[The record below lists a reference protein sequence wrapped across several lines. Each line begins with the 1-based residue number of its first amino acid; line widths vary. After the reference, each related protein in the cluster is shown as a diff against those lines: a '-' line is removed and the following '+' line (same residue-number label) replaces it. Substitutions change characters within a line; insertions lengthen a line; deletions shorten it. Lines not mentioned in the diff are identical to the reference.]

1 MQPRGLIVPEHFL
14 LEKDGSIATLT
25 FNRPEK
31 RNPLNEDIALELE
44 RLQYQIRDDADI
56 RVVVFTGTG
65 NTFSAGA
72 DLSPIRGIS
81 DRQER
86 RKIFAPLGKRWTRA
100 IARTLDMFANMEPVV
115 IAAINGYAI
124 GGGWSLALACDFRI
138 AVEDAEFWFPEV
150 DLGVP
155 LSPPST
161 ALLVANVGP
170 NRAKD
175 IILNCRHLKADEAL
189 QLGLVNQV
197 VTQAEL
203 LPTAYALARSLADK
217 NPTAVMV
224 SKATVNT
231 LARGNPVLRPDLLF
245 TRE

>member
-1 MQPRGLIVPEHFL
+1 MPDHFL
-14 LEKDGSIATLT
+14 LEKDGAIATLT

-86 RKIFAPLGKRWTRA
+86 RKIFAPLGRRWTRA
-100 IARTLDMFANMEPVV
+100 IARTLDMFATMEPVV

-124 GGGWSLALACDFRI
+124 GGGWSLALACDFRL
-138 AVEDAEFWFPEV
+138 AVEEAEFWFPEV

-203 LPTAYALARSLADK
+203 LPTAYTLARSLVDK

-224 SKATVNT
+224 SKATVNS
-231 LARGNPVLRPDLLF
+231 LARGNPVLRPDLML

>member
-1 MQPRGLIVPEHFL
+1 MPDHFL
-14 LEKDGSIATLT
+14 LEKDGAIATLT

-56 RVVVFTGTG
+56 RVVVFTGVG

-72 DLSPIRGIS
+72 DLSPIKGIS
-81 DRQER
+81 DSQER

-138 AVEDAEFWFPEV
+138 AVEEAEFWFPEV

-175 IILNCRHLKADEAL
+175 IILNCRHLKAAEAL
-189 QLGLVNQV
+189 QFGLVSRI
-197 VTQAEL
+197 VTQEEL
-203 LPTAYALARSLADK
+203 LPTAYALAHSLADK

-231 LARGNPVLRPDLLF
+231 LACGNPVLRPDLML

>member
-1 MQPRGLIVPEHFL
+1 MPDHFL
-14 LEKDGSIATLT
+14 LEKDGAIATLT

-31 RNPLNEDIALELE
+31 RNPLNEDVALELE
-44 RLQYQIRDDADI
+44 RLQYQIRDDTDI

-100 IARTLDMFANMEPVV
+100 IARTLDMFATMEPVV

-138 AVEDAEFWFPEV
+138 AVEEAEFWFPEV

-175 IILNCRHLKADEAL
+175 IILNCRHLKADAAL

-231 LARGNPVLRPDLLF
+231 LARGTPVLRPDLML

>member
-1 MQPRGLIVPEHFL
+1 MPDHFL

-44 RLQYQIRDDADI
+44 RLQYQIRDDKDI

-100 IARTLDMFANMEPVV
+100 IARTLDMFASMEPVV

-138 AVEDAEFWFPEV
+138 AVEEAEFWFPEV

-155 LSPPST
+155 LSPAST

-197 VTQAEL
+197 VPQAEL
-203 LPTAYALARSLADK
+203 LPTAYALARSLTDK

-224 SKATVNT
+224 SKATVNA
-231 LARGNPVLRPDLLF
+231 LARGNTVLRPDLLF

>member
-1 MQPRGLIVPEHFL
+1 VPDHFL
-14 LEKDGSIATLT
+14 LEKDGTIATLT

-44 RLQYQIRDDADI
+44 RLQYQLRDDPDI

-72 DLSPIRGIS
+72 DLSPIRGVS

-138 AVEDAEFWFPEV
+138 AVEKAEFWFPEV

-203 LPTAYALARSLADK
+203 LPTAYALARSLTDK

-231 LARGNPVLRPDLLF
+231 LARGHTVLRPDLMF